1 LTDSRTLDSGLQK
14 EIPRHKAQSAPGECK
29 SRVYL
34 RLENCTSLILKLLGR
49 ILIPN
54 LRLEIREAMAP
65 ADFAPERE
73 ILKRKQRVCND

>member
-1 LTDSRTLDSGLQK
+1 
-14 EIPRHKAQSAPGECK
+14 
-29 SRVYL
+29 L

-73 ILKRKQRVCND
+73 VLK

>member
-14 EIPRHKAQSAPGECK
+14 EIPEHKNAICCCGGK

-49 ILIPN
+49 ILIPD

-73 ILKRKQRVCND
+73 VLK

>member
-1 LTDSRTLDSGLQK
+1 
-14 EIPRHKAQSAPGECK
+14 
-29 SRVYL
+29 
-34 RLENCTSLILKLLGR
+34 LKLLGR

>member
-1 LTDSRTLDSGLQK
+1 MVDRFSNLRFRHAKRDS
-14 EIPRHKAQSAPGECK
+14 EHKNATRCGGGK
-29 SRVYL
+29 SRAYL

-49 ILIPN
+49 ILIPD

-73 ILKRKQRVCND
+73 VLK